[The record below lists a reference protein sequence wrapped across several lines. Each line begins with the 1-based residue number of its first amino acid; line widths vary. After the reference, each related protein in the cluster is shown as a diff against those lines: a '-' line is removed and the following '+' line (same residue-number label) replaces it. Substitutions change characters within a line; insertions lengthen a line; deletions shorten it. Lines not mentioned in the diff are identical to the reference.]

1 MEREMGFEK
10 RFAGYIEKLEEN
22 LAVYYEGKFTHVETP
37 EVRVE
42 PGRKYARVVV
52 GDSVHTFV
60 RIADGAI
67 LKAGSYRAPAKNG
80 ERGSIYAEDFGMSVI
95 GPYGALY
102 LSGGGNYTFA

>member
-1 MEREMGFEK
+1 MFED
-10 RFAGYIEKLEEN
+10 RFAGYVEKLEEN
-22 LAVYYEGKFTHVETP
+22 LKVYYKGNFASLGAP

-60 RIADGAI
+60 DKTTGEI
-67 LKAGSYRAPAKNG
+67 LKAGSWRAPAKNG
-80 ERGSIYAEDFGMSVI
+80 VRGSIFAEDFGMSCV

-102 LSGGGNYTFA
+102 LTGGGNYTFS